1 MKKRKKVKRSKKL
14 EENEESLDHGMFY
27 ILKRLL
33 GYIGRGNRKYILPL
47 SIFISINVFVS
58 LITPL
63 VFRSLIDEGLG
74 GGINTEEGNID
85 VVIFLGI
92 LFFFLTI
99 IGVLVRI
106 AQGYIIQKLATITM
120 YNLRK
125 ELFIKFQ
132 YLGLDYHEHPN
143 RTAGKK
149 ISYLTN
155 DVNTIQELIQSGM
168 LMVVAN
174 FFLIFGALIFM
185 ILLSPQL
192 TAVQFL
198 IVPIIFLIGGSIFK
212 KARAYFK
219 ELREKVSI
227 VTSKLDESIVGMR
240 VIQAFAVED
249 EEFEE
254 FNEATENER
263 IVTLKA
269 AKLMAVIPAIIIFS
283 ITFGVALM
291 FYTAGILIRQGQIT
305 QGTIVAFIFY
315 VFMFFEPLIAL
326 ISFFTLLQ
334 NSIAAGNRII
344 RLLDEEPSIKDKEN
358 AIELKNIQG
367 EIEFKDVSFSYSEDM
382 PVLKNINLKIK
393 PKERLAIVGYT
404 GAGKSTLIKLISRFY
419 DPTRGEITIDG
430 INLKDIKIE
439 SLRENIGIVPQ
450 ENFLFSGTVFE
461 NIKYGDL
468 NASKERVIEI
478 AKKVCAHE
486 MIMELEDGYET
497 DVGERGSHLS
507 EGQRQL
513 ICFARALISDPPILI
528 LDEATSAI
536 DPYSEL
542 LIQQA
547 LETLL
552 RNRTSISIA
561 HRLSTIVNSD
571 RIIVLDK
578 GEIIEEGTHEELI
591 KKGGFYKHLY
601 EMQFKDPF
609 KKDAIE
615 EEEDELEL
623 LKIKDDFPDDKGGAF
638 GGRFF

>member
-1 MKKRKKVKRSKKL
+1 
-14 EENEESLDHGMFY
+14 
-27 ILKRLL
+27 
-33 GYIGRGNRKYILPL
+33 
-47 SIFISINVFVS
+47 
-58 LITPL
+58 
-63 VFRSLIDEGLG
+63 
-74 GGINTEEGNID
+74 
-85 VVIFLGI
+85 
-92 LFFFLTI
+92 
-99 IGVLVRI
+99 
-106 AQGYIIQKLATITM
+106 
-120 YNLRK
+120 
-125 ELFIKFQ
+125 
-132 YLGLDYHEHPN
+132 
-143 RTAGKK
+143 
-149 ISYLTN
+149 
-155 DVNTIQELIQSGM
+155 
-168 LMVVAN
+168 
-174 FFLIFGALIFM
+174 
-185 ILLSPQL
+185 
-192 TAVQFL
+192 
-198 IVPIIFLIGGSIFK
+198 
-212 KARAYFK
+212 
-219 ELREKVSI
+219 
-227 VTSKLDESIVGMR
+227 
-240 VIQAFAVED
+240 
-249 EEFEE
+249 
-254 FNEATENER
+254 
-263 IVTLKA
+263 
-269 AKLMAVIPAIIIFS
+269 
-283 ITFGVALM
+283 
-291 FYTAGILIRQGQIT
+291 
-305 QGTIVAFIFY
+305 
-315 VFMFFEPLIAL
+315 
-326 ISFFTLLQ
+326 
-334 NSIAAGNRII
+334 
-344 RLLDEEPSIKDKEN
+344 
-358 AIELKNIQG
+358 
-367 EIEFKDVSFSYSEDM
+367 
-382 PVLKNINLKIK
+382 INLKIK

-552 RNRTSISIA
+552 KNRTSISIA